1 MTDNKYDRQL
11 RLWGAAG
18 QAALGNT
25 CVVLVRAT
33 AAGTETLKNLV
44 LPGVGNFLVI
54 DDSSGVSDCT
64 SNFFLDSSTHKSRA
78 QMATEYLMELNPDV
92 TGDWKDISGGLVAEK
107 FDLLQL
113 FPDKKKVLV
122 IAADCEP
129 PLRQAIAQTCWDQ
142 NVPMIAVHSY
152 GLVGVVQIQTAPL
165 LLLDPKMRD
174 SVPDL
179 RLTCPFPALQ
189 QAFEENYAD
198 DAVWAGLSSQEFGQ
212 VPYPFIL
219 LFVQKKWKESHA
231 GGLPTSFAEKQEF
244 QAEIKKMA
252 RNYDNELNFQQAVEN
267 AYLAYTPPKTVDIDY
282 LLSDC
287 NSERDLVLLRALQSF
302 LQQHG
307 GVPPVV
313 GKIPDMA
320 ASTAEY
326 VNLQELYQQQAKK
339 DFDYVRANCT
349 GDTSVTNDE
358 ITLLCQNA
366 VHLDWLQTGPLPTF
380 MGYHPTEDVVDDLG
394 ASEQDEERPEQ
405 TALWW
410 YLGFAACQM
419 FWEREQRYPGVND
432 DFEKDVPR
440 LLECW
445 EYMKTAYGLSLE
457 DTRICKE
464 MARFGNAEVHN
475 IASVVGGVASQE
487 AVKLIT
493 GQYIP
498 IKNTYVFNGIASMG
512 GVYHF

>member
-44 LPGVGNFLVI
+44 LPGVGSFLIV
-54 DDSSGVSDCT
+54 DDGSSVSDHT
-64 SNFFLDSSTHKSRA
+64 TNFFLDAGTSKPRA
-78 QMATEYLMELNPDV
+78 QVATEYLMELNPDV
-92 TGDWKDISGGLVAEK
+92 TGEWEHVEDGLVAEK
-107 FDLLQL
+107 FDLRQF
-113 FPDKKKVLV
+113 FPDKKKILV

-129 PLRQAIAQTCWDQ
+129 PLRQVIAQTCWDQ
-142 NVPMIAVHSY
+142 KVPMMAVYSY

-165 LLLDPKMRD
+165 LLLEPKLRD

-189 QAFEENYAD
+189 QAFEQKYSD
-198 DAVWAGLSSQEFGQ
+198 PAVWASLSSQEYGQ
-212 VPYPFIL
+212 VPYPYIL
-219 LFVQKKWKESHA
+219 LYVQRKWKESHA
-231 GGLPTSFAEKQEF
+231 GELPSNFAEKQEF

-267 AYLAYTPPKTVDIDY
+267 AYLAYTPPQKVDVDY
-282 LLSDC
+282 LLSAC
-287 NSERDLVLLRALQSF
+287 SSERDMVLLRALQSF
-302 LQQHG
+302 VQQNG

-320 ASTAEY
+320 ASTTEY
-326 VNLQELYQQQAKK
+326 VQLQEIYQEKAAQ
-339 DFDYVRANCT
+339 DVSHVRAACA
-349 GDTSVTNDE
+349 GLASVTDDDVA
-358 ITLLCQNA
+358 LLCQNA
-366 VHLDWLQTGPLPTF
+366 AHLDWLQTGPLPMF
-380 MGYHPTEDVVDDLG
+380 LRCHPSEDIVDDLG
-394 ASEQDEERPEQ
+394 ASEQDDERPEQ

-410 YLGFAACQM
+410 YIGFAACQM

-432 DFEKDVPR
+432 DFDKDVPR

-445 EYMKTAYGLSLE
+445 EQLLTAYGLSM
-457 DTRICKE
+457 DDNRICKE
-464 MARFGNAEVHN
+464 MARYGNAEVHN
-475 IASVVGGVASQE
+475 IASIVGGVASQE
-487 AVKLIT
+487 AVKLVT

-498 IKNTYVFNGIASMG
+498 INNTYVFNGIASMG